1 MKIFAETVIDN
12 GHKNIFCYDEKN
24 GELRAVVSVDEHN
37 KEVTYVDSVK
47 TTGVDTS
54 VLKLPKDAI
63 DITDLD
69 ISMD

>member
-1 MKIFAETVIDN
+1 M
-12 GHKNIFCYDEKN
+12 
-24 GELRAVVSVDEHN
+24 
-37 KEVTYVDSVK
+37 YVDLVK

-54 VLKLPKDAI
+54 VLKLSKDAI

>member
-1 MKIFAETVIDN
+1 MKIFAEIVNDN
-12 GHKNIFCYDEKN
+12 GDKSIFCYDEKN
-24 GELRAVVSVDEHN
+24 GELRAIVSVE
-37 KEVTYVDSVK
+37 EVMYVDLVK

-54 VLKLPKDAI
+54 VLKLSKDAI

>member
-24 GELRAVVSVDEHN
+24 GELRAIVSVE
-37 KEVTYVDSVK
+37 EVMYVDSLK

-54 VLKLPKDAI
+54 VLKLPKGAI
-63 DITDLD
+63 DITDFH